1 MNNLLNCS
9 HWQDYLSV
17 PSGRYG
23 VIYGGVSAERDISLM
38 SGQQILMY
46 LQQISVDAFGIDLGS
61 DGQQVVSQ
69 LQDHSMDGAFI
80 AVHGRGGEDGRL
92 QALLE
97 MMGIP
102 YTGSGVL
109 ASSLG
114 MNKLMT
120 KQIWQSQ
127 GLATPACCSLTAA
140 SNWHQVVD
148 ELGLPLVVKP
158 VHQGSSLGI
167 SLVERQADL
176 ADAYHVAAAYDHQ
189 VMAEKYIDGEE
200 YTVAILAG
208 QALPAIRL
216 QTENRFYD
224 LQAKYY
230 SATTRYLF
238 DNAMTAA
245 QQVNMEGECVQ
256 AFTALDCRGWG
267 RIDLIRDLQGHN
279 WLLEV
284 NTVPGM
290 TDHSLVPIAALQVGL
305 DFSQLVLVILNQ
317 ALTSR
322 GRVYD

>member
-1 MNNLLNCS
+1 
-9 HWQDYLSV
+9 
-17 PSGRYG
+17 
-23 VIYGGVSAERDISLM
+23 
-38 SGQQILMY
+38 
-46 LQQISVDAFGIDLGS
+46 
-61 DGQQVVSQ
+61 
-69 LQDHSMDGAFI
+69 
-80 AVHGRGGEDGRL
+80 
-92 QALLE
+92 
-97 MMGIP
+97 
-102 YTGSGVL
+102 
-109 ASSLG
+109 

-127 GLATPACCSLTAA
+127 GLVTPAYCSLTAS

-167 SLVERQADL
+167 SLVENQFDL
-176 ADAYHVAAAYDHQ
+176 ADAYHVAAVYDHQ
-189 VMAEKYIDGEE
+189 VMAEKYIDGDE

-230 SATTRYLF
+230 STTTRYLF

-245 QQVNMEGECVQ
+245 QQVNMEGDCLQ
-256 AFTALDCRGWG
+256 AFTALDCRSWG
-267 RIDLIRDLQGHN
+267 RVDLIRDLQGRN

-290 TDHSLVPIAALQVGL
+290 TDHSLMPIAALQVGL

-317 ALTSR
+317 ALTNR
-322 GRVYD
+322 ERVYD